1 MRSMSE
7 CSSLVSCAAEPV
19 SSDARRCVCAARPLT
34 TDCAMPRR
42 LSASAV
48 IGLGA
53 VGLVDLGVVVVEE
66 RFVEGLDLPFDLG
79 VVDRLDL
86 GDVRLYRLLCAID
99 PAGVA
104 CRDRGEKAPE
114 VVR

>member
-34 TDCAMPRR
+34 TDCAMRRR
-42 LSASAV
+42 LSDSAV

-66 RFVEGLDLPFDLG
+66 RLVERLDLLFDLG

-86 GDVRLYRLLCAID
+86 GVVRLYRLLSAVGPD
-99 PAGVA
+99 GAA
-104 CRDRGEKAPE
+104 R
-114 VVR
+114 